1 MNKKTYAVLLVATL
15 FPFFISPSMAIT
27 PGDDE
32 DSRSSLRDLAGVSV
46 IIRVYEQEGYLKS
59 LGLDESSLRD
69 DVESK
74 LRLTGMKVVSKE
86 ESHTLRGTPYLYV
99 NILVHPVPGGYFLHT
114 SCVELGQEVLLVSD
128 PSIVMFATTWSGC
141 SLGFGTDKTIVK
153 QCRQTIKGLVDL
165 FVKAYLSVNPARRP
179 TGDD

>member
-1 MNKKTYAVLLVATL
+1 MYWALLVTVL
-15 FPFFISPSMAIT
+15 FPFFISPSVAIT

-32 DSRSSLRDLAGVSV
+32 DSRSSLRDLAGVYV
-46 IIRVYEQEGYLKS
+46 IIRIYEQESYLKS
-59 LGLDESSLRD
+59 LGFDEPSLRD
-69 DVESK
+69 DVELK
-74 LRLTGMKVVSKE
+74 LRSAGMKVVSKE
-86 ESHTLRGTPYLYV
+86 DIHTLRGTPYLYV
-99 NILVHPVPGGYFLHT
+99 NILAHPVPGAYFLYT
-114 SCVELGQEVLLVSD
+114 SCVELGQEVLLVAD

-153 QCRQTIKGLVDL
+153 QCRQTIKSLVDL